1 MTEKLQQASPRSPVA
16 KKVNAFRAARSC
28 GECGSDDLV
37 EDDDFGEIIC
47 RHCGVVL
54 NDHVASSGPDWRA
67 YTPEERDAKA
77 HAGPPISYSTHD
89 KGLPTYIGR
98 ETRNKYGRALS
109 PAQRQEVYA
118 LRRMQNKVS
127 LQSSVA
133 HNLRYA
139 MTELDRLADQQ
150 HIPKPVQERAALIY
164 RKALEKGAIRGRSIA
179 AMAMAALYAAC
190 RLGKIPRSLSE
201 FAMRRSDRKRLG
213 RCYRLLVN
221 KLDLRA
227 PVDDPIRCVAK
238 IATKLDIS
246 MRTQQR
252 AIAILNEARAK
263 GLVSGRGPMG
273 LAAAALYLACLIEK
287 EKTTQHD
294 IAEAANVTEVTVRN
308 RYKELKESSVFV

>member
-77 HAGPPISYSTHD
+77 HAGPPISYSIHD
-89 KGLPTYIGR
+89 KRLPTCIGR
-98 ETRNKYGRALS
+98 ENRDGYGRALS
-109 PAQRQEVYA
+109 PARRQEMYA
-118 LRRMQNKVS
+118 LRRTQVRAGM
-127 LQSSVA
+127 QSSIA
-133 HNLRYA
+133 GNLSRA
-139 MTELDRLADQQ
+139 MTELDKLSGHH
-150 HIPKPVQERAALIY
+150 HIPQPVRERAATIY
-164 RKALEKGAIRGRSIA
+164 RRALEKGVLRGQSTS
-179 AMAMAALYAAC
+179 AMVMAALYAAC
-190 RLGKIPRSLSE
+190 RLCEVPRSLSE

-221 KLDLRA
+221 RLDLRA

-238 IATKLDIS
+238 IAAKLSIS
-246 MRTQQR
+246 ERTQQH

-273 LAAAALYLACLIEK
+273 LAAAALYLACSVEK
-287 EKTTQHD
+287 DKATQKD
-294 IAEAANVTEVTVRN
+294 LSEAANVTEITIRN
-308 RYKELKESSVFV
+308 RYKELKENGVSV